1 MNPMYTGPIRT
12 LHLIEGAK
20 QARGL
25 CVIIDVFR
33 AFSLECYL
41 YDRGAE
47 AIRPV
52 GSVEETLRLNERIP
66 GSLLIGERGGAKI
79 EGFDYGNSPSTVPA
93 EAVIGR
99 TILHTT
105 SAGTQGIVNAA
116 QASEILTGSL
126 VNARA
131 IAEYISHRQPEE
143 VSLVCMGNAGIAPAQ
158 EDELCAAYIESLLR
172 GQPMEDIAR
181 RAADLQFGGGAHFFD
196 PLRQHIYPE
205 ADFHLCIRRD
215 VFPFVLRVE
224 KDALGFVSRRVELD
238 REGETDGQ

>member
-1 MNPMYTGPIRT
+1 MMEPLYTGPVHT
-12 LHLIEGAK
+12 LRLIEGAK

-41 YDRGAE
+41 YHRGA
-47 AIRPV
+47 AQIRPV
-52 GSVEETLRLNERIP
+52 GSVEETLALHDRIP

-93 EAVIGR
+93 EAVKGR

-105 SAGTQGIVNAA
+105 SAGTQGIVNAVH
-116 QASEILTGSL
+116 ASEILTGSL

-131 IAEYISHRQPEE
+131 IAGYIARRQPQE
-143 VSLVCMGNAGIAPAQ
+143 VSLVCMGYAGVAPAQ

-172 GQPMEDIAR
+172 GQPMEDIAQ
-181 RAADLQFGGGAHFFD
+181 RAAALQTSGAAHFFD
-196 PLRQHIYPE
+196 PERQHIYPE

-224 KDALGFVSRRVELD
+224 QDDLGFVSRRVDE
-238 REGETDGQ
+238 

>member
-1 MNPMYTGPIRT
+1 MKPMYNGPIHT
-12 LHLIEGAK
+12 LRLIEGAK

-47 AIRPV
+47 AVRPV
-52 GSVEETLRLNERIP
+52 GSVEETLRLHERIP

-79 EGFDYGNSPSTVPA
+79 EGFDYGNSPCTVPA
-93 EAVIGR
+93 EAVAGR
-99 TILHTT
+99 IILHTT

-116 QASEILTGSL
+116 HASEIITGSL

-131 IAEYISHRQPEE
+131 VATYIGQRQPEE
-143 VSLVCMGNAGIAPAQ
+143 VSLVCMGFAGVTPAQ

-172 GQPMEDIAR
+172 GQPMEDVAQ
-181 RAADLQFGGGAHFFD
+181 RAAALETSGGSHFFD
-196 PLRQHIYPE
+196 PKCQHIYPE

-224 KDALGFVSRRVELD
+224 KDALGYISRRIMLD
-238 REGETDGQ
+238 VEGEC

>member
-1 MNPMYTGPIRT
+1 MPTTLYTGPIHT

-33 AFSLECYL
+33 AVSLECYL
-41 YDRGAE
+41 YDRGAAE
-47 AIRPV
+47 IRPV
-52 GSVEETLRLNERIP
+52 GSVEETLRLHERIP
-66 GSLLIGERGGAKI
+66 GSVLIGERGGAKI

-93 EAVIGR
+93 EAVVGR

-105 SAGTQGIVNAA
+105 SAGTQGIVNAVHA
-116 QASEILTGSL
+116 GEILAGSL

-131 IAEYISHRQPEE
+131 IAAYIARRQPEE
-143 VSLVCMGNAGIAPAQ
+143 VSLVCMGNAGVAPAQ

-172 GQPMEDIAR
+172 GQPMEDIAQ
-181 RAADLQFGGGAHFFD
+181 RAAALQTGGGAHFFD

-224 KDALGFVSRRVELD
+224 KDALGFVSRRVDWENEGD
-238 REGETDGQ
+238 R